1 MSNFELVFGALADPI
16 EKQLRKQ
23 GLRLVIPG
31 NAQDLARSISL
42 LSISGCLTTS
52 EATKARQ
59 RLIKRIRVAPLQGTK
74 P

>member
-59 RLIKRIRVAPLQGTK
+59 RLIKRIRVAPIKEAT